1 MEVIYD
7 RQYTLYLCNIIMLN
21 LNTIIYGLLAGL
33 IVGLHVFSVKWIQ
46 LHFSLF
52 LVLGSLFLWILSRF
66 FLFLSFKTTTVSV
79 FSHALLMIGLFVSVV
94 LDTIILNKPIKSPI
108 IYLGIGFLI
117 IGYGIIIQYGY

>member
-1 MEVIYD
+1 
-7 RQYTLYLCNIIMLN
+7 MLPI
-21 LNTIIYGLLAGL
+21 NTIIYGLFAGL
-33 IVGLHVFSVKWIQ
+33 LVGLHVFSVKMIQ
-46 LHFSLF
+46 MHFSFF
-52 LVLGSLFLWILSRF
+52 LMLGSLFLWILSRF
-66 FLFLSFKTTTVSV
+66 FLFLSFKTTSVSL